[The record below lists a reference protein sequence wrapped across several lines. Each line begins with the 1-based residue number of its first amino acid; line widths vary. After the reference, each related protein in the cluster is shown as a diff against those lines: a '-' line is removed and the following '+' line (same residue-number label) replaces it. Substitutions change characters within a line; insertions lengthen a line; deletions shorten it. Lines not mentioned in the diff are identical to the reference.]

1 VISCDEVEELIGAY
15 ALGALPV
22 EALAEIGEHL
32 MTCEKHPEAA
42 GLSAVAASLAFA
54 APEREPPLALKT
66 RLMEAVREESA
77 PAAPAAP
84 ERIGVVSRLKSF
96 LARPVVPYALAGT
109 LAIAVVALLI
119 TSGGGS
125 EQARRTTISLSGE
138 NEAGAVVY
146 ELETGIIVF
155 DAEGLEPLD
164 RSQTYQL
171 WSIADGQPSSL
182 GLLGTAPNGE
192 TLTVLRADLVGVD
205 TLAVTVEPAAG
216 SPAPTTQPVLAGN
229 L

>member
-1 VISCDEVEELIGAY
+1 MNCDEVEDLIGAY

-22 EALAEIGEHL
+22 ETLAEIGEHL
-32 MTCEKHPEAA
+32 MTCEKHAEAA
-42 GLSAVAASLAFA
+42 DLRAVAASLAFA
-54 APEREPPLALKT
+54 TPEREPSPTLKT
-66 RLMEAVREESA
+66 RLMEAVRQE
-77 PAAPAAP
+77 PAAAAP
-84 ERIGVVSRLKSF
+84 RVAPKRISVLARLKSLF
-96 LARPVVPYALAGT
+96 ARPAVPYALAGG

-119 TSGGGS
+119 SGGGGS
-125 EQARRTTISLSGE
+125 DEAQRTTISLSGE
-138 NEAGAVVY
+138 NKAGAVVY
-146 ELETGIIVF
+146 ELQDGVIVF

-164 RSQTYQL
+164 RSHTYQL

-182 GLLGTAPNGE
+182 GLLGTAPDGE
-192 TLTVLRADLVGVD
+192 ALTVLRADLLGVD

>member
-1 VISCDEVEELIGAY
+1 MINCDEVEELIGAY

-42 GLSAVAASLAFA
+42 DLSAVAASLAFA
-54 APEREPPLALKT
+54 APEREPPPALKT

-96 LARPVVPYALAGT
+96 LARPVVPYVLAGA

-119 TSGGGS
+119 TSGGGL
-125 EQARRTTISLSGE
+125 EQARRTTIYLSGE

>member
-1 VISCDEVEELIGAY
+1 MNCDEVEELIGAY

-22 EALAEIGEHL
+22 EALAEIAEHL
-32 MTCEKHPEAA
+32 MTCEKHPEATD
-42 GLSAVAASLAFA
+42 LSAVAASLAFA
-54 APEREPPLALKT
+54 APESEPPPALKT
-66 RLMEAVREESA
+66 RLMEAVREEWT

-84 ERIGVVSRLKSF
+84 EHIGVLSRLKTF
-96 LARPVVPYALAGT
+96 FARPVVPFAVAGA

-125 EQARRTTISLSGE
+125 EEARRTTVSLSGE